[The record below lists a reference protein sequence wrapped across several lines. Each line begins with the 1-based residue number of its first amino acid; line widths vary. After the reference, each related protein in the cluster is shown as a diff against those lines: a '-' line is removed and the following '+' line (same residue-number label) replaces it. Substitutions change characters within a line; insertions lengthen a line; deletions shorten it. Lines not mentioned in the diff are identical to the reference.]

1 MTKPFQISKL
11 VQPIPSE
18 DIVSGIFAI
27 DCTCSNGKIDPSAP
41 RAERFAIDCNHA
53 RSALAGPEQ
62 PAGRSAINC
71 ISELQQT
78 ITDLVTASMADNTR
92 RGYLADL
99 NHFLAWGGALPATAD
114 LVAAYLAAHAGQLR
128 TATLTRRMAALSK
141 THEAND
147 WPNPCRAEKVRVVMR
162 GIKRKHGQ
170 PQKQAKA
177 LTRDDLFLVLERMG
191 DRMRDVRDQ
200 ALLLLGF
207 AGAFRRSELV
217 GIRVE
222 DIEHVPQGI
231 IITLPRSKTD
241 QGGEG
246 RKVAIP
252 FGRTRHC
259 PVKLLAHW
267 IEKASIAHGPLFRP
281 VNRGDFVGAD
291 ALSAEA
297 VSTILRER
305 LEAAGFNSDGYSG
318 HSLRAG
324 FATSAAQVGA
334 QAHKIRAQTGHASDA
349 MLARYIREGE
359 LFTGNAAGAVL

>member
-1 MTKPFQISKL
+1 MTKPFQNSMMI
-11 VQPIPSE
+11 
-18 DIVSGIFAI
+18 
-27 DCTCSNGKIDPSAP
+27 CSAP
-41 RAERFAIDCNHA
+41 ANKNSLVRC
-53 RSALAGPEQ
+53 
-62 PAGRSAINC
+62 AINC
-71 ISELQQT
+71 TKPSDATLTPVQPKNSAAINCTADLQQA
-78 ITDLVTASMADNTR
+78 IADLVTASMADNTR
-92 RGYLADL
+92 RAYLADL
-99 NHFLAWGGALPATAD
+99 NHFLAWGGTLPAEAD
-114 LVAAYLAAHAGQLR
+114 LVTAYLAAHAGQLR
-128 TATLTRRMAALSK
+128 IATLTRRLAALSK

-147 WPNPCRAEKVRVVMR
+147 WRNPCRAEKVRVVMR
-162 GIKRKHGQ
+162 GIKRKHGR

-191 DRMRDVRDQ
+191 GRVRDIRDQ

-217 GIRVE
+217 GICVE
-222 DIEHVPQGI
+222 HIERVPQGI
-231 IITLPRSKTD
+231 VITLPRSKTD
-241 QGGEG
+241 QDGQG
-246 RKVAIP
+246 RQVAIP

-259 PVKLLAHW
+259 PVTLLDHW

-281 VNRGDFVGAD
+281 VNRGDFVGTD

-305 LEAAGFNSDGYSG
+305 MEAAGFNSDGYSG

-324 FATSAAQVGA
+324 FATSAAQVGV
-334 QAHKIRAQTGHASDA
+334 QAHKIRAQTGHASDT